1 MHSPQ
6 QGIYF
11 IPVAGIALFRTT
23 YFHHV
28 ESIVPGYTQ
37 HHPPVGF
44 SPLNTIPP
52 KQKRF
57 AVVDNGVMWLIPAN
71 QPGLSGNLF
80 QLLHRIATIGD
91 EVE

>member
-1 MHSPQ
+1 
-6 QGIYF
+6 
-11 IPVAGIALFRTT
+11 
-23 YFHHV
+23 
-28 ESIVPGYTQ
+28 
-37 HHPPVGF
+37 
-44 SPLNTIPP
+44 LNTIPP